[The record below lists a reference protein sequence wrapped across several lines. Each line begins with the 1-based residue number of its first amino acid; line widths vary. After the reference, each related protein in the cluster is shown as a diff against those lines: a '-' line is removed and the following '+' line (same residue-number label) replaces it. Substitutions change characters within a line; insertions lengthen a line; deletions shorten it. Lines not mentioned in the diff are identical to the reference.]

1 VRVLVTGVSG
11 QVGGA
16 LVSRLAGQHIV
27 IAATRDMLDLSRPEA
42 IADQLD
48 EIVPDVIVNPAAY
61 TAVDQAEDERDLAFA
76 INAEAPGVMARW
88 AVGRGV
94 PLVHLSTDYVFDGGG
109 ERPWREDDEPRPL
122 SVYGGSKLAG
132 ERAVRAADGPHL
144 LVRTSW
150 VYAATGKNFLR
161 TIMRLAGDRP
171 ELKVVSDQVGAP
183 TPARVIADGIGHIL
197 HGDASELRRRFSA
210 AGGLVHLATAGHT
223 SWHGFAVTIV
233 EGLKARHAPVKAE
246 RIIPIRT
253 EEYPTKAV
261 RPRNSR
267 LDLARLKLFFGIDPP
282 QWEAALALELD
293 LMVGRGCRRSTPRN
307 RSGAGALLGS
317 VPLSDDAP

>member
-1 VRVLVTGVSG
+1 M
-11 QVGGA
+11 
-16 LVSRLAGQHIV
+16 SRLAGQHIV
-27 IAATRDMLDLSRPEA
+27 IAATRGTLDLSQPES

-48 EIVPDVIVNPAAY
+48 EIVPDVIINPAAY

-88 AVGRGV
+88 AAGRSV

-122 SVYGGSKLAG
+122 SVYGSSKLAG
-132 ERAVRAADGPHL
+132 ERAVRGAAGPHL

-161 TIMRLAGDRP
+161 TITRLARERP

-183 TPARVIADGIGHIL
+183 TPARVVADGIGCIL
-197 HGDASELRRRFSA
+197 RGDASELRRRFSA
-210 AGGLVHLATAGHT
+210 ADGLVHLATAGHT
-223 SWHGFAVTIV
+223 SWHCFAVTIV
-233 EGLKARHAPVKAE
+233 EGLKARHTPVKAE
-246 RIIPIRT
+246 RIIPIPT
-253 EEYPTKAV
+253 EDYPTKAV

-267 LDLARLKLFFGIDPP
+267 LDLARLKHLFGFDPP
-282 QWEAALALELD
+282 QWEAALALELYLLYSSRTLID
-293 LMVGRGCRRSTPRN
+293 DPFDKAACGTSRRRI
-307 RSGAGALLGS
+307 LLG
-317 VPLSDDAP
+317 

>member
-1 VRVLVTGVSG
+1 VRVLLTGVSG

-27 IAATRDMLDLSRPEA
+27 IAATRGMLDLSRPET

-61 TAVDQAEDERDLAFA
+61 TAVDQAEDEPDLAFA
-76 INAEAPGVMARW
+76 INAEAPRVMAHW
-88 AVGRGV
+88 AAVRGV

-122 SVYGGSKLAG
+122 SVYGSSKLAG
-132 ERAVRAADGPHL
+132 ERAVRGAAGPHL

-161 TIMRLAGDRP
+161 TITRLARERP

-183 TPARVIADGIGHIL
+183 TPARVVADGIGSIL
-197 HGDASELRRRFSA
+197 RGDASELRRRFSA
-210 AGGLVHLATAGHT
+210 ADGLVHLATAGHT
-223 SWHGFAVTIV
+223 SWHCFAVTIV
-233 EGLKARHAPVKAE
+233 EGLKARHTPVKAE
-246 RIIPIRT
+246 RIIPIPT
-253 EEYPTKAV
+253 EDYPTKAV

-267 LDLARLKLFFGIDPP
+267 LDLARMKDLFGIEPP
-282 QWEAALALELD
+282 QWEAALAVELD
-293 LMVGRGCRRSTPRN
+293 LLVQQPH
-307 RSGAGALLGS
+307 
-317 VPLSDDAP
+317 VD